1 MQAARSSSIWRSRR
15 VLLPL
20 ILAPVVLLCF
30 AACANQPAAPASAPP
45 EAVGERPA
53 APEAPAPTRDRARES
68 ELEQQNSRLELRILE
83 KEAQLEEL
91 RLRLDDARREVVRA
105 MGKLQSQAT
114 RAEAASGMAEAEIA
128 VRSLRA
134 EGSAQAADA
143 AQLMKLSTAEFDR
156 QNYAGAL
163 YLANQAKG
171 AALAARTRMTG
182 DERDGRRSGETSFAL
197 PIKLQTVS
205 RANVREGPGGSFNV
219 LFTLP
224 AGTAVTGH
232 SYVDQ
237 WLRVTDETGRGGWV
251 YQTLIRR
258 PP

>member
-1 MQAARSSSIWRSRR
+1 MYRAPHRALLI
-15 VLLPL
+15 LLPSAFL
-20 ILAPVVLLCF
+20 GGL
-30 AACANQPAAPASAPP
+30 AACGNQAVAPP
-45 EAVGERPA
+45 ATPPETTSERPVT
-53 APEAPAPTRDRARES
+53 ETPAPTRDRGREI
-68 ELEQQNSRLELRILE
+68 ELEQQNSRLELRLLE

-91 RLRLDDARREVVRA
+91 RVRLDDARREVVRA

-114 RAEAASGMAEAEIA
+114 RAEAASGMAEAEIT

-134 EGSAQAADA
+134 EGSAQASDV

-171 AALAARTRMTG
+171 AALAARTQMAG
-182 DERDGRRSGETSFAL
+182 EARDGRRSGETSFAL
-197 PIKLQTVS
+197 PLKLQTVA
-205 RANVREGPGGSFNV
+205 RANVREGPGGNFDV
-219 LFTLP
+219 LFTLSTG
-224 AGTAVTGH
+224 AAVTGH

-237 WLRVTDETGRGGWV
+237 WVRVTDETGRGGWI
-251 YQTLIRR
+251 YQGLIRR